1 MNVRLHFLARAWNM
15 KSERNKTT
23 VNTLN
28 CAAFRP
34 SKLFHHLEQQWNH
47 FILKWLKASL
57 HDNVVTAKNKLWRL
71 LPSIPLDLYLRL
83 VFVLMLRMSYNIFIF
98 TKQQIYWTF
107 QSSLS
112 KQLKRV
118 LQWVPMLTQYLHTV
132 SLLLSYFALPVCPF
146 SQATQ
151 ISSQS
156 QGCTVHT
163 PYSLQH
169 LERVRRGMSQ
179 CHSVLK
185 PLHPKPVP
193 SFTAGLNRLVSRSS
207 EAEKYWL
214 LPQAPESPLVPC
226 PKGLSSAIILVVT
239 KVLK

>member
-57 HDNVVTAKNKLWRL
+57 HDNVVTAKNKLWRR

-118 LQWVPMLTQYLHTV
+118 LQWVPMLTVPAYSFPSLILLCLACMPFLPGHPDFFSKPGLYCAH
-132 SLLLSYFALPVCPF
+132 SLLSPAF
-146 SQATQ
+146 
-151 ISSQS
+151 
-156 QGCTVHT
+156 GEGK
-163 PYSLQH
+163 
-169 LERVRRGMSQ
+169 ERHV
-179 CHSVLK
+179 
-185 PLHPKPVP
+185 PVP
-193 SFTAGLNRLVSRSS
+193 SCS
-207 EAEKYWL
+207 EASS
-214 LPQAPESPLVPC
+214 PQT
-226 PKGLSSAIILVVT
+226 SS
-239 KVLK
+239 